1 MTMQASIYGRLGR
14 DPEAR
19 QTASGTA
26 MVTSTVAVSM
36 ECRERG
42 KDTKDETEWVNL
54 VCFGRTA
61 QALERHEK
69 GDMIAAFGRVQLS
82 TWTSKAGEAQRG
94 FQLVADS
101 IVSARTSRPGSRRK
115 KKEGDLAGTASKADP
130 ARQGPAADDPD
141 DEIPF

>member
-1 MTMQASIYGRLGR
+1 MTMQASVYGRLGR

-19 QTASGTA
+19 QTATGTA
-26 MVTSTVAVSM
+26 MTLVGVAVSL
-36 ECRERG
+36 ECRARG
-42 KDTKDETEWVNL
+42 KDTREETEWINV

-69 GDMIAAFGRVQLS
+69 GDMISAFGRVQLS
-82 TWTSKAGEAQRG
+82 TWTSKTGEAQRG
-94 FQLVADS
+94 FQLIADS

-115 KKEGDLAGTASKADP
+115 EKEGDLAGTARKADP
-130 ARQGPAADDPD
+130 AQQGPTADDPD